1 MQHAVCTTIAA
12 TVVPRIVRNRLR
24 SSLGATPPPLPL
36 ISLSPEDD
44 WEEFD
49 QPTRTGF
56 SYALP
61 HVELLDED
69 AAQHEREPLGS
80 ESEQDRAKL
89 CRLLRDYMSQNEMF
103 QTPRHAFGIDQR
115 MVYKR
120 NKLAAEF
127 PSNSDDDELQFNSFF
142 ESGNLD
148 RVFRV
153 SGRQYATIQE
163 LTGQVTTRDQASAS
177 SHAPPFAFFVK
188 ADMEYDLYCD
198 KDLRTHGH
206 IQWYFFQVR
215 IPQSVMR
222 QHGQKHSLKI
232 RFNIRNMLKKSS
244 LYNTGMLP
252 VVYIDGGYSDNRR
265 RGWHHAGTNVCYF
278 KNAST
283 YRHPKTGRVT
293 NFYTLS
299 FVYELEIPTSALQP
313 NYSGNGD
320 DQDDQEGMATS
331 VYFAHCYP
339 YTYSRLQQFLLTLQ
353 KDPERTRNFKRRVLC
368 KTIAGNTCDVLTI
381 TDFAIDDEK
390 SDGNKRT
397 GVVLTAR
404 VHPGESNASFIMHG
418 IIDFLTGNTLEARF
432 LRHHFVFKIVPM
444 LNPDGVVHGNYRCS
458 LAGTDLNRRWT
469 NPSPDLHP
477 TIYATKNMLL
487 LMKRT
492 RPISLY
498 CDIHGHSRKKNIFL
512 YGCRPFNV
520 TSRSEAARVRLF
532 PHVLSKTCGS
542 TSGGFYS
549 FPDCT
554 FSVNGSKK
562 GTGRVVVWREVEVL
576 HSFTLEASF
585 YGVGVNKSDS
595 DSKSGNRQPTFA
607 KPFKPGDLRVAGL
620 QFCRAL
626 IPFFQMI
633 NLTREPVGVPAS
645 ATHAEPSP
653 QSSPQSRPQ
662 SAVAATK
669 KVQSGN
675 SLQRSFSS
683 AAPLSLESE
692 SLSPVPVVADNKIRL
707 APLSSPT
714 VSKIDEN
721 AQTYREEA
729 IAFADCMA
737 TPQECL
743 LPPKV
748 SQFLPLVSP
757 LTVATP
763 RAVAKPQSGMPS
775 EFDEMFASPEFSSM
789 FSLSDP
795 EDLLKEIEAA
805 LPDNLE
811 DDSSDEEE
819 SAGSESDPSGDNM
832 EEEELA
838 RAEEAAEPDELPF
851 DIQIKEPS
859 PVLKRLRPARVR
871 RNLSEP
877 RM

>member
-1 MQHAVCTTIAA
+1 MQHAACTTIAA
-12 TVVPRIVRNRLR
+12 TIVPKIMRNRLR
-24 SSLGATPPPLPL
+24 NNLTATPPPLPL
-36 ISLSPEDD
+36 ISLPPEDD

-56 SYALP
+56 SYTLP
-61 HVELLDED
+61 HVELLEED
-69 AAQHEREPLGS
+69 SPQHDHKPGP

-103 QTPRHAFGIDQR
+103 QTPRHGFGIDQR
-115 MVYKR
+115 IVYKR
-120 NKLAAEF
+120 NKLAASTAEF
-127 PSNSDDDELQFNSFF
+127 PANSEDDDLQFNAFF

-153 SGRQYATIQE
+153 SGRKYATIQE
-163 LTGQVTTRDQASAS
+163 LTGQVTRDQASAS
-177 SHAPPFAFFVK
+177 SHTPPFTFFVK
-188 ADMEYDLYCD
+188 ADVEYDLYCD

-215 IPQSVMR
+215 IPPSVIR
-222 QHGQKHSLKI
+222 QHGQKHALKI

-244 LYNTGMLP
+244 LYNTGMVP
-252 VVYIDGGYSDNRR
+252 AVYIDGGVERR

-283 YRHPKTGRVT
+283 YRHLKTGKVT

-299 FVYELEIPTSALQP
+299 FVYELEIDSELQSAIH
-313 NYSGNGD
+313 SGNGD
-320 DQDDQEGMATS
+320 GVQEGGATS

-339 YTYSRLQQFLLTLQ
+339 YTYSRLQQFLLSLQ
-353 KDPERTRNFKRRVLC
+353 KDPERSRNFKRRVLC
-368 KTIAGNTCDVLTI
+368 KTIAGNLCDVLTI

-390 SDGNKRT
+390 SEGNKRT

-458 LAGTDLNRRWT
+458 LAGTDLNRRWA
-469 NPSPDLHP
+469 NPSRDLHP
-477 TIYATKNMLL
+477 TIHATKNMLS

-512 YGCRPFNV
+512 YGCRPYNA
-520 TSRSEAARVRLF
+520 TSRTEAARVRLF

-554 FSVNGSKK
+554 FSISGSKK

-595 DSKSGNRQPTFA
+595 DSKSSNRQPTFA
-607 KPFKPGDLRVAGL
+607 RPFKPTDLRVAGL
-620 QFCRAL
+620 QLCRAL
-626 IPFFQMI
+626 VPFFQMI
-633 NLTREPVGVPAS
+633 NLTREPVGVS
-645 ATHAEPSP
+645 AGTTQAETSP
-653 QSSPQSRPQ
+653 QTRPQ
-662 SAVAATK
+662 SAVATSK
-669 KVQSGN
+669 KKQSG
-675 SLQRSFSS
+675 SPLQRAFSS
-683 AAPLSLESE
+683 REAPLSLDPESFTA
-692 SLSPVPVVADNKIRL
+692 VADNKIRL
-707 APLSSPT
+707 APLNSPI

-721 AQTYREEA
+721 AQHHRED
-729 IAFADCMA
+729 AFFLADCMTTSQA
-737 TPQECL
+737 CS
-743 LPPKV
+743 PPKV
-748 SQFLPLVSP
+748 SQLLPQVSP
-757 LTVATP
+757 QTTLSCSVSKQPA
-763 RAVAKPQSGMPS
+763 MPS
-775 EFDEMFASPEFSSM
+775 EFDEMLASPEFASM

-805 LPDNLE
+805 LPENLE
-811 DDSSDEEE
+811 YDSSDEEE

-832 EEEELA
+832 EDEELE
-838 RAEEAAEPDELPF
+838 RADVALDPDALPF
-851 DIQIKEPS
+851 QINLAQPS
-859 PVLKRLRPARVR
+859 LTMKRSRPARLR